1 MRQRRPHLLD
11 AQRKPEE
18 RSRIKRSLAGPFE
31 TQDKLKPGRYTG
43 KRKAAG
49 LRGLRPALRG
59 SCLRFVMGE
68 EIFQGLDYGG
78 GGGGWVFCTISKNHA
93 CTGPHPATP
102 PPYPYAC

>member
-49 LRGLRPALRG
+49 LRGLRPALQG

-78 GGGGWVFCTISKNHA
+78 GGGEGGCLHVLET
-93 CTGPHPATP
+93 PATQGRRRGLS
-102 PPYPYAC
+102 Y